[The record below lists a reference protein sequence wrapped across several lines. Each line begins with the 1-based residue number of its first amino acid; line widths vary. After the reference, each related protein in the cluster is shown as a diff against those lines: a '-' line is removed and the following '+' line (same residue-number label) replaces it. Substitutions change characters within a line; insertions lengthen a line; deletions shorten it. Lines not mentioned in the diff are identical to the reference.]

1 MKGKV
6 KLSIIFV
13 LTALLVIALPF
24 IWVFVDAHL
33 YAKILWTLLIV
44 FDLIIFASSYSRFRG
59 EKDVKLFS
67 QQGLFITLIGLFVF
81 SLILLLII
89 ILRS

>member
-6 KLSIIFV
+6 KLSIVFV

-24 IWVFVDAHL
+24 IWAFVDAHL

-44 FDLIIFASSYSRFRG
+44 LDIIIFVSSYSRFKG
-59 EKDVKLFS
+59 EKDVKFFS
-67 QQGLFITLIGLFVF
+67 QQGLFITLIGLLVF
-81 SLILLLII
+81 SLVLLLII